1 MTNFEKIKAF
11 ISHKGITVREFE
23 RRAGFSIGVI
33 SYLRKLNGATTITTL
48 GKIAEAFPDFD
59 VVGFILSENAQIWQ
73 KCISTPLPPQK
84 IDKNQISQRLLTFF
98 KEFDLNNWA
107 LHLACG
113 FGYGFISTL
122 EKGTAGFTTE
132 TLQKIFNGFPELS
145 PQWLILGQGEMLKKG
160 SQKQVNKTIEEIL
173 INHLETMKTT
183 EAQILANT
191 QETFNAVSGR
201 VSKEELLALQK
212 ERKKIY
218 SQILI
223 QQQQLKKIIREYN
236 EKENEK

>member
-1 MTNFEKIKAF
+1 MAKMYF
-11 ISHKGITVREFE
+11 
-23 RRAGFSIGVI
+23 
-33 SYLRKLNGATTITTL
+33 Y
-48 GKIAEAFPDFD
+48 P
-59 VVGFILSENAQIWQ
+59 
-73 KCISTPLPPQK
+73 PPPPQK

-98 KEFDLNNWA
+98 KEFKINNWA

-145 PQWLILGQGEMLKKG
+145 PHWLILGQGEMLKKG